1 MIFLLT
7 MTLIKICHVL
17 KVKKHG
23 FRHTIHTMEA
33 DIMVVWG
40 LLLQGY
46 AYYLFFEKIKT

>member
-1 MIFLLT
+1 VVFFGE
-7 MTLIKICHVL
+7 KPW
-17 KVKKHG
+17 
-23 FRHTIHTMEA
+23 FRHTIQSMEP